1 MRIID
6 LYEDDQQKKI
16 TKVVV
21 IYPGRFH
28 PFHIGHGKVYKH
40 LASKFSDVYIASSGK
55 VDMSSGSPFTFDEK
69 KQMMMH
75 AGVPSSAIVQV
86 KSPYQATEI
95 TSKYDPETTAVIFA
109 VSQKDMNTDP
119 RFQFK
124 PKKDG
129 SPSYYQPMGPLQ
141 PLSQHGHI
149 MTVPTFDFNVL
160 GEPMRS
166 ASEFRKNFANA
177 DLKTQA
183 QMIVDLYGKYDKSIH
198 RIMHTKLS

>member
-1 MRIID
+1 MRLIELTESIENT
-6 LYEDDQQKKI
+6 L
-16 TKVVV
+16 V

-28 PFHIGHGKVYKH
+28 PFHIGHGKVYRH
-40 LASKFSDVYIASSGK
+40 LSQKFNNVFIATSNK
-55 VDMSSGSPFTFDEK
+55 VDPAGGSPFTFDEK
-69 KQMMMH
+69 KKMMQH
-75 AGVPSSAIVQV
+75 AGVPASAIVQV
-86 KSPYQATEI
+86 KNPYIADEI
-95 TSKYDPETTAVIFA
+95 TQNYDPQTTAVIFA
-109 VSQKDMNTDP
+109 VSEKDMDTDP

-129 SPSYYQPMGPLQ
+129 SPSYYRPMGNELFPM
-141 PLSQHGHI
+141 SQHGHI